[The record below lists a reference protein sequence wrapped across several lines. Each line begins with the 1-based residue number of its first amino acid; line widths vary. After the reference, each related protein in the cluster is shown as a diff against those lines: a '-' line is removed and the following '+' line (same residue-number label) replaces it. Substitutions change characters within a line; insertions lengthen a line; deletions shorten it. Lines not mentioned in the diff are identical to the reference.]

1 MKWDKYTIETTTAAE
16 DVISAILGE
25 LGIEGIEIENHVP
38 LTEEETGS
46 MFIDFPLELPP
57 DDGTSKVSFYLDPG
71 QEQEELL
78 RRVYTALE
86 EEKQYLDIGSGRIT
100 KEQTEDADW
109 MNNWKQFFQSF
120 TIGDILI
127 KPTWEEQQ
135 SKDQDKILI
144 EIDPGISF
152 GTGKHETTR
161 LCILQLQKYMQGK
174 EGCRVMDVGCGSGI
188 LSVVAL
194 KLGAG
199 SVTGIDIDDN
209 CIGSAQENMK
219 VNHLDG
225 QLWEFFSGNLI
236 EEEAVRQRLGEET
249 YDLAVANIL
258 ADVIIPMAPF
268 LLPCL
273 KKGGVLITSGIID
286 FKERQVREAL
296 ERAGFEVLETNFDG
310 EWVNISARRPEDE

>member
-1 MKWDKYTIETTTAAE
+1 
-16 DVISAILGE
+16 
-25 LGIEGIEIENHVP
+25 
-38 LTEEETGS
+38 
-46 MFIDFPLELPP
+46 
-57 DDGTSKVSFYLDPG
+57 
-71 QEQEELL
+71 
-78 RRVYTALE
+78 
-86 EEKQYLDIGSGRIT
+86 
-100 KEQTEDADW
+100 
-109 MNNWKQFFQSF
+109 
-120 TIGDILI
+120 
-127 KPTWEEQQ
+127 
-135 SKDQDKILI
+135 
-144 EIDPGISF
+144 
-152 GTGKHETTR
+152 
-161 LCILQLQKYMQGK
+161 
-174 EGCRVMDVGCGSGI
+174 
-188 LSVVAL
+188 
-194 KLGAG
+194 
-199 SVTGIDIDDN
+199 
-209 CIGSAQENMK
+209 MK